1 MDSMLMTL
9 TLVAG
14 AVLPVQAGAN
24 AQLSKRF
31 GCPFTAA
38 MLQLLI
44 GTALL
49 LVVTLLNGELG
60 ALLTFSSVRWWHAMG
75 GLASALYVVSGIVL
89 FPRLGAIVTMGLFIA
104 GQMLASLLL
113 DVYGLLGIPPKLMTG
128 TMLVGTLA
136 ILLGAS
142 SIVLGQAG
150 SHPKPLSKQF
160 GSILLGLTAGAI
172 LPVQGAINGLLRH
185 DLQAPLAVGLTS
197 FVVATLAILLVLL
210 SRVMAIQKRPG
221 PALHG
226 RPTMP
231 WWSWIGGVAGAYY
244 VMMVFISIPVI
255 GAATTI
261 GLTIVGQ
268 QLISVIVDRYGLLGL
283 PQRPLSMLRIASVF
297 LLVIGVALVR
307 LVE

>member
-14 AVLPVQAGAN
+14 AVLPVKAGAN

-31 GCPFTAA
+31 GCPFIAA

-44 GTALL
+44 GTAVL

-60 ALLTFSSVRWWHAMG
+60 ALLKFSSVRWWHAMG

-89 FPRLGAIVTMGLFIA
+89 FPRLG
-104 GQMLASLLL
+104 
-113 DVYGLLGIPPKLMTG
+113 
-128 TMLVGTLA
+128 
-136 ILLGAS
+136 
-142 SIVLGQAG
+142 
-150 SHPKPLSKQF
+150 
-160 GSILLGLTAGAI
+160 
-172 LPVQGAINGLLRH
+172 
-185 DLQAPLAVGLTS
+185 
-197 FVVATLAILLVLL
+197 
-210 SRVMAIQKRPG
+210 
-221 PALHG
+221 HG

-244 VMMVFISIPVI
+244 VMMVFIGIPVI

-268 QLISVIVDRYGLLGL
+268 QLTSAIVDRYGLLGL

>member
-1 MDSMLMTL
+1 MDSMLMPL

-31 GCPFTAA
+31 GCPIIAA

-44 GTALL
+44 GTAVL

-60 ALLTFSSVRWWHAMG
+60 ALLKFSGVPWWHAMG

-150 SHPKPLSKQF
+150 SHLKPLSKQF

-210 SRVMAIQKRPG
+210 SRVMAIQGRPD

-244 VMMVFISIPVI
+244 VMMVFIGIPVI

-268 QLISVIVDRYGLLGL
+268 QLMSVIVDRYGLLGL